1 MQSITRFLALTALS
15 GMLAACGGGGASVP
29 ETTTENAAVIS
40 SSVPQRLLS
49 RVTYRTPIG
58 ESGAEEGKLLIAS
71 DKENKLLLAAVNTG
85 AGTELS
91 SASTAK
97 ALARIATGYA
107 DGLDSVALTRLEA
120 AIQSAAEQGLAPLES
135 SAVVTALSVVE
146 KPEQVQTKAIAQPRL
161 DADCRAAAL
170 LPPTGLGC
178 FSGLHGGTVWIEA
191 PTFLPIN
198 IRNDGFLTWQVS
210 TFDGD
215 NLPLSQAQLTA
226 RKRGVLEGPA
236 SLKVEVSPA
245 RTFSLLVSQNK
256 ETSQAA
262 LVSILSNALQNL
274 YGLIPYSQYLPVNPD
289 EADKIVTRLVN
300 DPRYGLRD
308 AFRAFLEL
316 PPQTVMNF
324 TIPSTTQQ
332 MMIDRTKIVVEGVWD
347 ALTQNVTGTLYL
359 GKQLAEWHQFKDS
372 PPATLGICVSDVGR
386 VVNCP
391 ARLVFAQAQRQLN
404 LGQTFNAALNLKAM
418 VSGSGSTT
426 DRETWVPPVLYSIEG
441 PTGVATV
448 DRNSGLVTA
457 VAAGTATLRATDPA
471 TDATGTMTL
480 VVAPRLEMLPVW
492 SHFTLPYAASAT
504 QNSFG
509 CLRGG
514 VDANLVMTYELAS
527 TGTGCGSVSAWS
539 SSMRA
544 GYTWGQ
550 RNNFDAMLHDAAG
563 RPGPEQGAY
572 VSEVWRPSS
581 GNILIDTK
589 KRLSEVFM
597 VLDGLS
603 CTANQKAYTVRGGE
617 NTVSLIPSDPTG
629 TVLSID
635 LNSFLGIQEIYVN
648 KNGQKDLRIAFSSTT
663 GVFLTV
669 QVADNA
675 ATGANSW
682 IFVYGPAGNP
692 VPPQFLCGQGRGVTM
707 GLF

>member
-1 MQSITRFLALTALS
+1 MI
-15 GMLAACGGGGASVP
+15 
-29 ETTTENAAVIS
+29 
-40 SSVPQRLLS
+40 
-49 RVTYRTPIG
+49 
-58 ESGAEEGKLLIAS
+58 
-71 DKENKLLLAAVNTG
+71 
-85 AGTELS
+85 
-91 SASTAK
+91 
-97 ALARIATGYA
+97 
-107 DGLDSVALTRLEA
+107 
-120 AIQSAAEQGLAPLES
+120 
-135 SAVVTALSVVE
+135 
-146 KPEQVQTKAIAQPRL
+146 
-161 DADCRAAAL
+161 
-170 LPPTGLGC
+170 
-178 FSGLHGGTVWIEA
+178 
-191 PTFLPIN
+191 
-198 IRNDGFLTWQVS
+198 
-210 TFDGD
+210 
-215 NLPLSQAQLTA
+215 
-226 RKRGVLEGPA
+226 
-236 SLKVEVSPA
+236 
-245 RTFSLLVSQNK
+245 
-256 ETSQAA
+256 
-262 LVSILSNALQNL
+262 NALENL
-274 YGLIPYSQYLPVNPD
+274 YGLIPGSNNLPVD
-289 EADKIVTRLVN
+289 FEEASKIITRLVTE
-300 DPRYGLRD
+300 PRYRLGD
-308 AFRAFLEL
+308 AFKDFLLLAPKTLMNSML
-316 PPQTVMNF
+316 PKSSQQLMREQTESVL
-324 TIPSTTQQ
+324 
-332 MMIDRTKIVVEGVWD
+332 VGVWD
-347 ALTQNVTGTLYL
+347 EITQNIPATMLL
-359 GKQLAEWHQFKDS
+359 AKQLADWHQLKDAA
-372 PPATLGICVSDVGR
+372 PATIGICVSNDGR

-391 ARLVFAQAQRQLN
+391 ARLVFAQAQKQLN

-426 DRETWVPPVLYSIEG
+426 DRETWLPPVLYSIEG

-457 VAAGTATLRATDPA
+457 VAVGTATLRVTDPA

-492 SHFTLPYAASAT
+492 SHFTMPYAASAT

-544 GYTWGQ
+544 GYTWSQ

>member
-1 MQSITRFLALTALS
+1 
-15 GMLAACGGGGASVP
+15 MLAACGGGGASVP

-480 VVAPRLEMLPVW
+480 VVAPRLEMLPIW
-492 SHFTLPYAASAT
+492 THFTLPYAAIAT
-504 QNSFG
+504 TSNVGG
-509 CLRGG
+509 CLPSFRGG
-514 VDANLVMTYELAS
+514 VDANLVMTYEQTNIA
-527 TGTGCGSVSAWS
+527 CGSVPASS

-544 GYTWGQ
+544 GYQYNLNVT
-550 RNNFDAMLHDAAG
+550 RNHVALNSTEGAG
-563 RPGPEQGAY
+563 TLGPQQGY
-572 VSEVWRPSS
+572 GDELWRPTS
-581 GNILIDTK
+581 GNILIDSK
-589 KRLSEVFM
+589 KRLSEMFM
-597 VLDGLS
+597 FFNGLS
-603 CTANQKAYTVRGGE
+603 CTANQKAYTVRSGE
-617 NTVSLIPSDPTG
+617 NTVDVIPADPTG

-635 LNSFLGIQEIYVN
+635 LNSFSLGQEHYTN
-648 KNGQKDLRIAFSSTT
+648 RNGLKSLMGVFVSTT
-663 GVFLTV
+663 GVTLSVNFN
-669 QVADNA
+669 DNA
-675 ATGANSW
+675 TTGTNNWLFSS
-682 IFVYGPAGNP
+682 IPAGSQGP
-692 VPPQFLCGQGRGVTM
+692 RELLCGGRGVTM